1 MPVEYPGALGFMD
14 LGKSGLEVWLLASEW
29 SMRL

>member
-1 MPVEYPGALGFMD
+1 MPVEHPGALGFMD